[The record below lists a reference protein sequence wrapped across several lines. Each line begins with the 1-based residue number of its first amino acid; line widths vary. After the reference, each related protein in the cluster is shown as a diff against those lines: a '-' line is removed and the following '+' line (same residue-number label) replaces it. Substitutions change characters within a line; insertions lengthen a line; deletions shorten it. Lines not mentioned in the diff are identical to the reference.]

1 MKKIIKRLFC
11 LHYWQDTD
19 YKLGDRLKEWKC
31 IKCGKKTYRNHFDM
45 PISYL
50 DYSKINER

>member
-1 MKKIIKRLFC
+1 MKKLIKRLFC

-31 IKCGKKTYRNHFDM
+31 IKCGKKTYKNHFDM

-50 DYSKINER
+50 NYSKINER